1 MHIDLFPQRIYKY
14 HLDPTEIKKYML
26 ERYNSYK
33 DFSVNGTPDGWFC
46 NVRTEFEGAFPQ
58 ELSDNY
64 TGILQQW
71 RRDVGLSEKPYI
83 FEIWLNTYEHSHYQ
97 EPHTHLPG
105 FYSAIH
111 YVKFD
116 PLEHESTH
124 FSNPHSAI
132 YSFMF
137 DGNFMDERLNPHL
150 QETTNLCVEEGD
162 LIIFPSNLKHS
173 VPKNDSKELRMTV
186 SFNIN
191 RVAENARRVFAK

>member
-14 HLDPTEIKKYML
+14 YLDPTEIKKYML

-33 DFSVNGTPDGWFC
+33 DFSVNVTPDGWFC

-64 TGILQQW
+64 TGIMQQW
-71 RRDVGLSEKPYI
+71 RKDIGLSEKPYI
-83 FEIWLNTYEHSHYQ
+83 YEIWLNTYEHSHYQ

-124 FSNPHSAI
+124 FCNPQHDI

-150 QETTNLCVEEGD
+150 QETTDLCVEEGD
-162 LIIFPSNLKHS
+162 LIIFPSHLRHS

>member
-64 TGILQQW
+64 TEIMQQW
-71 RRDVGLSEKPYI
+71 KKDIGLSEKPYI
-83 FEIWLNTYEHSHYQ
+83 YEIWLNTYEHSHYQ

-116 PLEHESTH
+116 PREHESTH
-124 FSNPHSAI
+124 FCNPQHDI
-132 YSFMF
+132 YAFMF
-137 DGNFMDERLNPHL
+137 DGSFMDERLNPHL

-162 LIIFPSNLKHS
+162 LIIFPSHLKHS

>member
-64 TGILQQW
+64 TGIMQQW
-71 RRDVGLSEKPYI
+71 KKDIGLSEKPYI
-83 FEIWLNTYEHSHYQ
+83 YEIWLNTYEHSHYQ

-124 FSNPHSAI
+124 FCNPQHDI
-132 YSFMF
+132 YAFMF
-137 DGNFMDERLNPHL
+137 DGRFMDERLNPHL
-150 QETTNLCVEEGD
+150 QETTNLSVEEGD
-162 LIIFPSNLKHS
+162 LIIFPSHLRHS